1 MNDANDFSLWQRPYF
16 QILSEEQ
23 QKRIYH
29 GALEILERMGGDFFD
44 EEAIELLAS
53 AGAHV
58 EGKRRVRIP
67 SPLVQSAL
75 QNAPK
80 RVVLCDRNGNR
91 KMFLEGRNFYFGNGS
106 DTIHTMDIYSGERRH
121 VVKDDVIRAARVID
135 SLSEMDFCMSFGIA
149 SDVNEMTSD
158 CHHFEAMVLNTVKP
172 LIITSWNLDGLKRI
186 FDMMVAIKGSEKILE
201 REPFVIVFLMAI
213 SPMTFPKDSLQ
224 KLLFCAEKRIPVIW
238 TGGCPTMGATAPI
251 TPAGSLVVGVAEF
264 LSGLVIA
271 QLKEKGCPVIA
282 GGSFGNL
289 DMKTSLRPYNS
300 PEADFGHICVAE
312 MARYFQLP
320 SWGVG
325 GTSDSNVLDEQA
337 AAEAHQKLFL
347 SAIAGSNLIHDVG
360 YIDNGMTSSFEL
372 LVMCNDFAG
381 RVRRFLRGFVVS
393 EETMALDVIHQ
404 IGPGK
409 EYLTHSSTLSRFKE
423 ESWMPELMSRQYY
436 QSWEKSG
443 GKTMKQ
449 LANEKVRW
457 IVENHKSQG
466 LPEDVEKQVK
476 KIVQTFDQ
484 EPPRGSASR
493 RRGNQ

>member
-1 MNDANDFSLWQRPYF
+1 MDDASDFTLWQRPYF
-16 QILSEEQ
+16 QILSEAQ
-23 QKRIYH
+23 QEKIYY

-44 EEAIELLAS
+44 EESVDLLAS
-53 AGAHV
+53 AGAYV
-58 EGKRRVRIP
+58 EGKRRVRVP
-67 SPLVQSAL
+67 SHLVQSAL
-75 QNAPK
+75 QDAPK
-80 RVVLCDRNGNR
+80 RVTLCDRNGDR

-106 DTIHTMDIYSGERRH
+106 DTVHTMDIYSGKRRM

-135 SLSEMDFCMSFGIA
+135 YLAEMDFCMSFGIA
-149 SDVNEMTSD
+149 SDVNQMASD
-158 CHHFEAMVLNTVKP
+158 CHHFEAMALNTVKP

-186 FDMMVAIKGSEKILE
+186 YDMMVAIKGNEKNLQL
-201 REPFVIVFLMAI
+201 EPFVIVFLMAI
-213 SPMTFPKDSLQ
+213 SPMTFPKESLQ

-264 LSGLVIA
+264 LSGLVLT
-271 QLKEKGCPVIA
+271 QLKQKGCPVIA

-372 LVMCNDFAG
+372 LVMCNDFAS
-381 RVRRFLRGFVVS
+381 RVRRFLRSFMVS
-393 EETMALDVIHQ
+393 DETMALDVIHQ
-404 IGPGK
+404 VGPGK
-409 EYLTHSSTLSRFKE
+409 EYLTHPSTASKFKE
-423 ESWMPELMSRQYY
+423 ENWMPGLIDRQNYLT
-436 QSWEKSG
+436 WEKSG
-443 GKTMKQ
+443 RKTMKQ
-449 LANEKVRW
+449 LANEKARW
-457 IVENHKSQG
+457 IVENHRPQR
-466 LPEDVEKQVK
+466 LPEDIEKQVK
-476 KIVQTFDQ
+476 AIVEAFDC
-484 EPPRGSASR
+484 EPPRKSSSR
-493 RRGNQ
+493 RRG